1 MTEELLQTV
10 ATPLGRYIY
19 YKLGATNLA
28 TLGREK
34 VISAR
39 VPSEFALMKPDGL
52 IVVPYSG
59 AVKAYIEYKRPQQ
72 LRTKGQVASAIRQEL
87 DPARC
92 LCKVLI
98 VTDGQ
103 KSYWINTLTGNEID
117 DERQGTF
124 SPFNAYRILKREVD
138 REELIELEDLLDRL
152 DQSLTDD
159 NDTVTSPTL
168 LDPSQ
173 LAKTIWQKIW
183 INTGREPEKC
193 LYNVVELFVFKFL
206 SDLGVLRDRNSFD
219 SVYRIHK
226 ESSPAADRDALD
238 YYATQCRREIHG
250 LFPTGADGTTIINGT
265 IFVNEVGNANP
276 SQARLFGEV
285 LDDLKD
291 YADAYGSFRYIQ
303 REFKTRL
310 YESFLRQGA
319 GIRLLGQYFTPRNV
333 VRAMVEMSSAS
344 QLPKGSRICDPFCGV
359 GGFLLETIVNTPH
372 IYQEFE
378 PSNGQVNPGIT
389 LVGYDKGTDE
399 KEDERTII
407 LAKANMLIYF
417 SELLSK
423 YNNPE
428 HLRAFSEDA
437 FNKVFRL
444 LRTNLGTFANV
455 SDEPYDLI
463 LTNPPYVTSGS
474 SSLRRAIADEGL
486 SGSYAAGGRGTEAL
500 AIEWVIRNLKPG
512 GTAMMVVPDGLMNQ
526 PAILSYTKRE
536 CLVRGVISLPIR
548 TFYST
553 PKKTYILIL
562 ERKRRPEVEQT
573 DPVFTYLVSEIGET
587 RDAKRWQLEQNDL
600 TEATVM
606 YNQFKGSPAF
616 FSPSPGTLRCR
627 TVPFSEFRNQPHW
640 LVDRWWSQEE
650 RRDLG
655 VVNEQSVVSD
665 EELREIAEG
674 LKETLALVENP
685 TENDI
690 ERCSYREIGLDSE
703 AFELY
708 VGKRRL
714 KKDMVEEGIPVY
726 SANPAEVF
734 GYIPAKE
741 AGRDFD
747 RPALLWGIDGI
758 FDWGY
763 IPDRQPFVATDHCG
777 VLRVVGEGILPRY
790 LYHELRATKDS
801 YGFDRTYRANLENIR
816 SSVKVRIPTKSDG
829 NFDMKAQQQIAAKY
843 DRIQSAQNQLL
854 QQLQALS
861 GMKYEWQYFAE
872 EFTQQEE
879 SRGLG

>member
-10 ATPLGRYIY
+10 ATPLGRYTY

-34 VISAR
+34 VISAK
-39 VPSEFALMKPDGL
+39 VPSEFALKKPDGL

-59 AVKAYIEYKRPQQ
+59 VVKAYIEYKTPQQ
-72 LRTKGQVASAIRQEL
+72 LRTKDQVSSAVRQEL
-87 DPARC
+87 DAARC

-103 KSYWINTLTGNEID
+103 TSYWINTLTGNEIK

-124 SPFNAYRILKREVD
+124 SPFNAYRIQKGEVD

-152 DQSLTDD
+152 DQSLTGD
-159 NDTVTSPTL
+159 NDTVTSPAL

-173 LAKTIWQKIW
+173 LARTIWQKIW
-183 INTGREPEKC
+183 INTGKEPEKC

-219 SVYRIHK
+219 FVYGIHK
-226 ESSPAADRDALD
+226 ESSSTADREALD
-238 YYATQCRREIHG
+238 YYARQCRPEIHG

-291 YADAYGSFRYIQ
+291 YADAHGSFRYIQ

-333 VRAMVEMSSAS
+333 VRAMVEMSPAG
-344 QLPKGSRICDPFCGV
+344 QLPVGSRICDPFCGV
-359 GGFLLETIVNTPH
+359 GGFLLEAIVNTPH

-378 PSNGQVNPGIT
+378 PGNGQVKPEIT

-399 KEDERTII
+399 QEDERTII

-423 YNNPE
+423 YNSAE
-428 HLRAFSEDA
+428 HLRAFAGDA
-437 FNKVFRL
+437 FNKVFHL
-444 LRTNLGTFANV
+444 LRSNLGTFANV
-455 SDEPYDLI
+455 SDDPYDLI

-486 SGSYAAGGRGTEAL
+486 SQFYTAGGRGTEAL

-512 GTAMMVVPDGLMNQ
+512 GTAMIIVPDGLMNQ
-526 PAILSYTKRE
+526 SAILSFTKRE
-536 CLVRGVISLPIR
+536 CFVRGIISLPIR

-562 ERKRRPEVEQT
+562 ERKRRLEDQQT

-600 TEATVM
+600 NEATAM
-606 YNQFKGSPAF
+606 YNQFKGSPAYF
-616 FSPSPGTLRCR
+616 APPPGTLRCK
-627 TVPFSEFRNQPHW
+627 TVPFAEFRSHPHW
-640 LVDRWWSQEE
+640 MVDRCWSQEE
-650 RRDLG
+650 RRNLG
-655 VVNEQSVVSD
+655 DVDDQSVVSD
-665 EELREIAEG
+665 EEFQEAAKG

-685 TENDI
+685 GVNDI
-690 ERCSYREIGLDSE
+690 EQCSYREIGLDSK
-703 AFELY
+703 AFQLY
-708 VGKRRL
+708 VGRRRL
-714 KKDMVEEGIPVY
+714 KKDMVDEGIPVY
-726 SANPAEVF
+726 SANPTEVF
-734 GYIPAKE
+734 GYIPE
-741 AGRDFD
+741 IDLGVEFD

-763 IPDRQPFVATDHCG
+763 VPEGRPFVATDHCG
-777 VLRVVGEGILPRY
+777 VLHVVGDNILPRY

-801 YGFDRTYRANLENIR
+801 YGFDRTYRANLENIQA
-816 SSVKVRIPTKSDG
+816 SVKVRIPTKTDG
-829 NFDMKAQQQIAAKY
+829 SFDLEAQQLIAAKY
-843 DRIQSAQNQLL
+843 DRIQSMQTQLLNQLE
-854 QQLQALS
+854 ALS
-861 GMKYEWQYFAE
+861 GMKYEWQYFAD

-879 SRGLG
+879 